1 MALTPSVAALGITDG
16 YKPFAAIGDD
26 GITTGA
32 PSTGDYPNL
41 FATSYD
47 NYAAQGIVLG
57 ADNSGRSPIIIEDF
71 LRSGLAGSSQPVTDF
86 ATVLA
91 EYWSTV
97 AVVPGEPAHGG
108 TEVISVTND
117 AMAHIT
123 DFEDAILA
131 SLTTIE
137 SKPWFEN
144 FVQNVQDIGVSS
156 VTWTVTE
163 LLPPAVPTA
172 FSEVIT

>member
-1 MALTPSVAALGITDG
+1 MALTPSVAALGMTSG
-16 YKPFAAIGDD
+16 YKIFAAIGDD
-26 GITTGA
+26 GITTGT

-41 FATSYD
+41 FATAYD
-47 NYAAQGIVLG
+47 NYAAQGVVLG
-57 ADNSGRSPIIIEDF
+57 ADNSGRSPIIIEGF
-71 LRSGLAGSSQPVTDF
+71 LRSGLAGSSQPITDF
-86 ATVLA
+86 ATILA
-91 EYWSTV
+91 EYWATV
-97 AVVPGEPAHGG
+97 AVVPGDPAHGG
-108 TEVISVTND
+108 TAVVSVTND
-117 AMAHIT
+117 AMTHIA
-123 DFEDAILA
+123 DFEAAIIA
-131 SLTTIE
+131 SLATIE

>member
-1 MALTPSVAALGITDG
+1 MALNPSFAATGITEG
-16 YKPFAAIGDD
+16 YKLFSAIGDD
-26 GITTGA
+26 GITTGQ
-32 PSTGDYPNL
+32 PSAGDYPSL
-41 FATSYD
+41 FATAYD

-86 ATVLA
+86 ATILA
-91 EYWSTV
+91 EYWATV
-97 AVVPGEPAHGG
+97 AVMPGDPAHGG
-108 TEVISVTND
+108 TAVVSVTND

-123 DFEDAILA
+123 DFEAAILD
-131 SLTTIE
+131 SLTTVE